1 MKALILVDIQTDFL
15 PGGALAVP
23 DGDAIIPIVN
33 RLQTKFPLDPTI
45 KTIIYFVVVFA
56 VILWLLQTF
65 GLIHGLGIH

>member
-1 MKALILVDIQTDFL
+1 MALQSLIVIILVLVVVGFL
-15 PGGALAVP
+15 LYLV
-23 DGDAIIPIVN
+23 
-33 RLQTKFPLDPTI
+33 QTKFPLDPTI